1 MNSLDGQ
8 FVYDDRFQI
17 LKNPTLTSLGNIP
30 RMFTQGVWQ
39 FLNEGDKTAV
49 GPYYRP
55 LFNIALIIN
64 HHLFGLE
71 VFGWHLFSIL
81 LHVGVVFLLYKL
93 AVQWNLSTETALA
106 SALLFG
112 LHPVHSESV
121 AWVAALP
128 DPLAAVFILSSLL
141 LYEGHYHGR
150 VRQRVAL
157 GSSVAFALMAM
168 LSKEVAVIFP
178 FFLAARESLDR
189 PSGEKLGATGLR
201 VLKRTAPFF
210 AIIVLYLGMRYYV
223 LGFLFHDEPKSLGIP
238 GWQVLLTIPPVL
250 LSYARMLLIP
260 FPLAVIYGNTYVQ
273 SAADARFWAAT
284 LAVIALIVVLLR
296 LVGSSPTSRCALA
309 FLIIFLLPV
318 LNLKAFRAD
327 ESLLHDRYLYLPSI
341 GFCILAAM
349 GLEALSARFA
359 GRRREVFVTAT
370 LLIGAV
376 LLGLT
381 FYQNFSWQSELA
393 MTDNALKL
401 APRWPFLHNKI
412 GAYYAELHQFAPA
425 EQAYLATIEIDPKYY
440 DAYSNLGDVYREQG
454 RLSDA
459 EQSYLKALEYG
470 APYADTHYNLGVT
483 YINEGK
489 LSDAEEPLL
498 RTLEI
503 RPSHTKA
510 RYNLGWTYDREG
522 KDALAE
528 QAYLE
533 TLQQDPA
540 YPEARINLAIL
551 LTKHA
556 RYTEAL
562 EHLRIAQRYAPDH
575 SVLLF
580 ALGDANMKSQRYDEA
595 IAAFSQLA
603 VKNLYHNLIHTNLGL
618 CYENLGKKDE
628 AKAQFQ
634 KAIELAPQ
642 DTYTNT
648 ARAHLAKL
656 QGGA

>member
-1 MNSLDGQ
+1 
-8 FVYDDRFQI
+8 
-17 LKNPTLTSLGNIP
+17 
-30 RMFTQGVWQ
+30 
-39 FLNEGDKTAV
+39 
-49 GPYYRP
+49 
-55 LFNIALIIN
+55 
-64 HHLFGLE
+64 
-71 VFGWHLFSIL
+71 
-81 LHVGVVFLLYKL
+81 
-93 AVQWNLSTETALA
+93 
-106 SALLFG
+106 
-112 LHPVHSESV
+112 
-121 AWVAALP
+121 
-128 DPLAAVFILSSLL
+128 
-141 LYEGHYHGR
+141 
-150 VRQRVAL
+150 
-157 GSSVAFALMAM
+157 VAFALMAM

-178 FFLAARESLDR
+178 FFLAARESLER
-189 PSGEKLGATGLR
+189 PSGEKLGETALR
-201 VLKRTAPFF
+201 VVERTAPFF

-223 LGFLFHDEPKSLGIP
+223 LGFLGRDEPKSLGIP
-238 GWQVLLTIPPVL
+238 ATQVLITIPSVL
-250 LSYARMLLIP
+250 LAYARMLFVP
-260 FPLAVIYGNTYVQ
+260 SSLAVVYGNTYVQ
-273 SAADARFWAAT
+273 SLADARFWAA
-284 LAVIALIVVLLR
+284 AVSIGVLLLAAMW
-296 LVGSSPTSRCALA
+296 LVRSSPTGRRALA
-309 FLIIFLLPV
+309 FLIIFLVPV
-318 LNLKAFRAD
+318 LNLKALRPE

-341 GFCILAAM
+341 GFCILVAM
-349 GLEALSARFA
+349 AFEWLSARFA
-359 GRRREVFVTAT
+359 ARQREIFATAT
-370 LLIGAV
+370 ALSAAL

-381 FYQNFSWQSELA
+381 YYQNFSWQSELA
-393 MTDNALKL
+393 MTNNALKVT
-401 APRWPFLHNKI
+401 PEWPFLHNYI
-412 GAYYAELHQFAPA
+412 GAYYADQHKFAEA
-425 EQAYLATIEIDPKYY
+425 EQAYLATIKIDPKYY
-440 DAYSNLGDVYREQG
+440 DAHSNLGDIYREQG
-454 RLSDA
+454 KLSDA

-595 IAAFSQLA
+595 IAAFSKLA
-603 VKNLYHNLIHTNLGL
+603 VRNLYQNLIHTNLGL
-618 CYENLGKKDE
+618 CFESLGKKDE

-634 KAIELAPQ
+634 KAIEFAPQ
-642 DTYTNT
+642 DSYTNT
-648 ARAHLAKL
+648 AREHLARL

>member
-1 MNSLDGQ
+1 
-8 FVYDDRFQI
+8 
-17 LKNPTLTSLGNIP
+17 
-30 RMFTQGVWQ
+30 
-39 FLNEGDKTAV
+39 
-49 GPYYRP
+49 
-55 LFNIALIIN
+55 
-64 HHLFGLE
+64 
-71 VFGWHLFSIL
+71 
-81 LHVGVVFLLYKL
+81 
-93 AVQWNLSTETALA
+93 
-106 SALLFG
+106 
-112 LHPVHSESV
+112 
-121 AWVAALP
+121 
-128 DPLAAVFILSSLL
+128 
-141 LYEGHYHGR
+141 
-150 VRQRVAL
+150 
-157 GSSVAFALMAM
+157 
-168 LSKEVAVIFP
+168 
-178 FFLAARESLDR
+178 
-189 PSGEKLGATGLR
+189 
-201 VLKRTAPFF
+201 
-210 AIIVLYLGMRYYV
+210 
-223 LGFLFHDEPKSLGIP
+223 
-238 GWQVLLTIPPVL
+238 
-250 LSYARMLLIP
+250 
-260 FPLAVIYGNTYVQ
+260 VQ

-296 LVGSSPTSRCALA
+296 LVGSSPTGRCALA

-349 GLEALSARFA
+349 GLEALSVRFA

-370 LLIGAV
+370 LLIGPV

-401 APRWPFLHNKI
+401 APRWPFLYNKI

-498 RTLEI
+498 RTLAI
-503 RPSHTKA
+503 RPSHAKA

-528 QAYLE
+528 QAYME

-540 YPEARINLAIL
+540 YAEARINLAIL
-551 LTKHA
+551 LTKHG

-595 IAAFSQLA
+595 VAAFSQLA
-603 VKNLYHNLIHTNLGL
+603 PRNLYQNVIHTNLGL
-618 CYENLGKKDE
+618 CYENLGKKDD

-648 ARAHLAKL
+648 ARQHLAKL
-656 QGGA
+656 QGGP